1 MIKYNGIR
9 KRDIIKMENMKDS
22 RSNKKNER
30 TSYRFNH
37 NLLAISLIIMALIG
51 TTYFWLDERIEFFE
65 LPWILV
71 LTLWQIWLITSL
83 IFIFSRKK
91 TGYLLGGI
99 LSWVT
104 VGFLLLDNFHTV
116 FHISVI
122 ATEPSFNITIKNFV
136 GIIIAGLSVF
146 SAHNSFHKIRIS

>member
-1 MIKYNGIR
+1 MA
-9 KRDIIKMENMKDS
+9 NMKDFS
-22 RSNKKNER
+22 SNKKNEK

-37 NLLAISLIIMALIG
+37 NLLAISLIIMAFIG

-71 LTLWQIWLITSL
+71 LTLWQICLITSL

-104 VGFLLLDNFHTV
+104 IGFLLLDNFHTV

-122 ATEPSFNITIKNFV
+122 ATEPSFNITMKNFV
-136 GIIIAGLSVF
+136 GIIISGLAVF
-146 SAHNSFHKIRIS
+146 SAHNSFHKISIS

>member
-71 LTLWQIWLITSL
+71 LTL
-83 IFIFSRKK
+83 
-91 TGYLLGGI
+91 
-99 LSWVT
+99 
-104 VGFLLLDNFHTV
+104 
-116 FHISVI
+116 
-122 ATEPSFNITIKNFV
+122 
-136 GIIIAGLSVF
+136 
-146 SAHNSFHKIRIS
+146 